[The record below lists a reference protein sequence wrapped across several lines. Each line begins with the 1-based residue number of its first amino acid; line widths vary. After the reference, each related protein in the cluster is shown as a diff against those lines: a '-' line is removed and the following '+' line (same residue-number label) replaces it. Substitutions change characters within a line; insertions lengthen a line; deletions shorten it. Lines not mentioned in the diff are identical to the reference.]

1 MQSFI
6 RLIIVLSVLASVF
19 VSYGYTE
26 TIDGITW
33 TYSVESGEAILGN
46 NSSGTLAISEKTSG
60 AIVLPSMLGGY
71 PVTSIGSKA
80 FSYCRGLMSVTIPDG
95 VTSIG
100 SEAFY
105 GCSGLTSVTIPDGVT
120 SIGYY
125 AFYGCSGLTSVTI
138 GDGVTSIGDK
148 AFYNCTSLQQLTIPD
163 GVTSYGADCFEGCP
177 VYRRSMYRAIFN
189 GNSGGG
195 SPVVVTTVVQN
206 VEAPYDL
213 SDQAADRAIA
223 SVTVSD
229 DCSIDGFVLKD
240 GKVYD
245 SLLYVRNTAEREVVL
260 SLPCGYSYKTI
271 KGAKPLAIP
280 ALSQCLISITRVE
293 SNVFLV
299 MREELDDVK

>member
-1 MQSFI
+1 M
-6 RLIIVLSVLASVF
+6 
-19 VSYGYTE
+19 
-26 TIDGITW
+26 
-33 TYSVESGEAILGN
+33 
-46 NSSGTLAISEKTSG
+46 
-60 AIVLPSMLGGY
+60 
-71 PVTSIGSKA
+71 
-80 FSYCRGLMSVTIPDG
+80 TIPDG

-125 AFYGCSGLTSVTI
+125 AFEGCSGLTSVTIPDSVTDIRGRAFYGCSGLTSVTI